1 MISRETADRCFLFGW
16 KKLLLI
22 PAAWFLCVILHNAIY
37 GLFQGFF
44 EPGGDEPFFFLLAV
58 LVIPLYAVVCLVYT
72 LVRLGSRYLRKRTS
86 A

>member
-1 MISRETADRCFLFGW
+1 MISHKTADNCFLLTW

-22 PAAWFLCVILHNAIY
+22 PAAWFLCVILHNAVY
-37 GLFQGFF
+37 GLFQGSF

-58 LVIPLYAVVCLVYT
+58 VVVPLYALGCLVYT
-72 LVRLGSRYLRKRTS
+72 LVRLGSRLVRKRTS